1 MLPTCT
7 VGRFIIRFWIVIHH
21 LTIFPTRKEGKIYNR
36 LHTKTTTMRSTYLVV
51 SVLSAVFAGT
61 SNAFTAPSSASK
73 AFSTV
78 SVMPSPSSSRL
89 FFQPSDEDVT
99 TSTAI
104 TSTNDDELAT
114 NMDIPSAMTAA
125 VALWTMTSTAAEAA
139 GPDWGIFEG
148 RTGSLLH
155 PIVMGSLLLFSVST
169 ALLGFD
175 WRRQRT
181 IGDEI
186 NELKKSIPD
195 LNGASSVSAAIEE
208 ATKAE
213 PVDSAYVAKLQAS
226 LSTDAQIK
234 ELQAERKELA
244 AKGARDKHYA
254 QGSLLAFVGTLFA
267 IEVRAIKR
275 CFSW

>member
-1 MLPTCT
+1 M
-7 VGRFIIRFWIVIHH
+7 
-21 LTIFPTRKEGKIYNR
+21 
-36 LHTKTTTMRSTYLVV
+36 
-51 SVLSAVFAGT
+51 
-61 SNAFTAPSSASK
+61 
-73 AFSTV
+73 
-78 SVMPSPSSSRL
+78 MPSSSSRL
-89 FFQPSDEDVT
+89 YFQAPSSDEEIA
-99 TSTAI
+99 TSTAL
-104 TSTNDDELAT
+104 TTTDDELMTAI

-195 LNGASSVSAAIEE
+195 LNGAASVSAAIEE

-267 IEVRAIKR
+267 IEVRSNLK
-275 CFSW
+275 CFSWNRKYQ